1 MCSII
6 RSSPLLYLL
15 VFLLTTGAGFSSAVH
30 SQNPFDIKKR
40 MSPAGKETQDSIQL
54 DSTDSPVQ
62 SVESPLPEIKENEEE
77 PAILPPSL
85 HETPESR
92 DGIKNKN
99 LSIRPDAS
107 SDDSYRFPPWWFYV
121 FDLVLLLLIAGVFL
135 YDKTIFPLIRKAF
148 IHENFLRFLYRD
160 TYLRKPGI
168 FMFMNIIF
176 ILGLGFIL
184 FRLSNHYGFET
195 TFRHYLLIQ
204 GLTLFLFTFKY
215 VALYLLS
222 ILADKPFEIRFYQY
236 WMILASGYIGLWM
249 VPLVLMISV
258 LPSPYIYYALII
270 SFLLLAAALIYRLIK
285 ALLHARIYLSKH
297 FLQIFLYFCAIEII
311 PILIFLEI
319 LTV

>member
-6 RSSPLLYLL
+6 RFSPLLY
-15 VFLLTTGAGFSSAVH
+15 FLLFLITTGSGFASPVN

-40 MSPAGKETQDSIQL
+40 KSLIEKEAQDSTHP
-54 DSTDSPVQ
+54 DSIDSPVL
-62 SVESPLPEIKENEEE
+62 SGESSLPKIKENKEE
-77 PAILPPSL
+77 PALLPSSPS
-85 HETPESR
+85 EAAESR
-92 DGIKNKN
+92 NRINKEDQPLRSDG
-99 LSIRPDAS
+99 SF
-107 SDDSYRFPPWWFYV
+107 DDLYRFPPWWFYI

-184 FRLSNHYGFET
+184 FRLSNHYGFEP
-195 TFRHYLLIQ
+195 TFRQYLIIQ
-204 GLTLFLFTFKY
+204 GLTFFLFTFKY

-285 ALLHARIYLSKH
+285 ALLHARFYLSKH

-319 LTV
+319 LNV